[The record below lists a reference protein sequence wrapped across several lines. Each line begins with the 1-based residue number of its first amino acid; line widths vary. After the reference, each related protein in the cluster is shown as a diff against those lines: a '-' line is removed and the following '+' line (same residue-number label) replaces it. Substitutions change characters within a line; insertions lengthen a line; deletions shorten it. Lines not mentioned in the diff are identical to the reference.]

1 MLGSK
6 TKRKRER
13 EGGVKERRVERGIE
27 SARENERRRM
37 TLRRAGMDRGGFYE
51 RAQIS
56 SSSSRRIQR
65 STSMGAG
72 NCRAGFAI
80 VLDTGEEGGGSG
92 RREKAVGHTNEAA

>member
-1 MLGSK
+1 M
-6 TKRKRER
+6 
-13 EGGVKERRVERGIE
+13 KERRVERGIE

-65 STSMGAG
+65 PTSMGAG

-80 VLDTGEEGGGSG
+80 VSDTGEGEGGGGSG

>member
-1 MLGSK
+1 
-6 TKRKRER
+6 
-13 EGGVKERRVERGIE
+13 
-27 SARENERRRM
+27 M

-65 STSMGAG
+65 PTSMGAG

-80 VLDTGEEGGGSG
+80 VSDTGEGKGGGRRKRKAREG
-92 RREKAVGHTNEAA
+92 RRAHK